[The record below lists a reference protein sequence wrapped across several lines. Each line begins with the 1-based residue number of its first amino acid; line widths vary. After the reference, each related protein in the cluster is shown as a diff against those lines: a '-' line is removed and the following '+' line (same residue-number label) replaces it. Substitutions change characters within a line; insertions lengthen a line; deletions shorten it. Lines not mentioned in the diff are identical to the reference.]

1 MNLSLGEKI
10 KDLRKRLDVSQA
22 GLANGVCSQSE
33 LSRIERD
40 QHQPSYMTLKGI
52 ADKLGVYITYFLSDS
67 DSERE
72 DYLNEVWSQLEKARR
87 NRDYETIE
95 DIVKTEMKNPLFK
108 SQPEHRSLMWHRS
121 MAEYYLHNDFDAAVN
136 TLKDCL
142 TLSSFDRFSAEIN
155 IQILN
160 SLGIMYRDEGLLN
173 ESKDYHEQAYDLI
186 NQFTNLKDKRIT
198 AKVRYNLAKVYS
210 DLHEVNKSLEVCY
223 QGLSY
228 CREYEDL
235 FTFAE
240 FHYQIGRNLLMQGKT
255 EKGIDYWKKAKFLF
269 ELEGKDNL
277 SKIIE
282 HDIQTFQEHESV

>member
-10 KDLRKRLDVSQA
+10 KDLRKRLNVSQE

-52 ADKLGVYITYFLSDS
+52 AEKLGVNITYFLKDS
-67 DSERE
+67 DSERD
-72 DYLNEVWSQLEKARR
+72 DYLSEVWFQLEKARR
-87 NRDYETIE
+87 NRDYNTIE
-95 DIVKTEMKNPLFK
+95 EIVKAEMENPLFK
-108 SQPEHRSLMWHRS
+108 SQPEHRYLMWHRS
-121 MAEYYLHNDFDAAVN
+121 MTEYYLHNDFEAAIN

-142 TLSSFDRFSAEIN
+142 RLSSFDRFSAEIN

-160 SLGIMYRDEGLLN
+160 SLGIMYRDEGILD
-173 ESKDYHEQAYDLI
+173 ESENYLDQAYELI
-186 NQFTNLKDKRIT
+186 NEITNLDDKRII
-198 AKVRYNLAKVYS
+198 AKVRYNLAKVYT
-210 DLHEVNKSLEVCY
+210 DLHEIESSLRVCY

-228 CREYEDL
+228 CRENEDL
-235 FTFAE
+235 FLFAD

-255 EKGIDYWKKAKFLF
+255 DSGIDYWKKAKFLF
-269 ELEGKDNL
+269 ELEGKENL
-277 SKIIE
+277 SNIIE